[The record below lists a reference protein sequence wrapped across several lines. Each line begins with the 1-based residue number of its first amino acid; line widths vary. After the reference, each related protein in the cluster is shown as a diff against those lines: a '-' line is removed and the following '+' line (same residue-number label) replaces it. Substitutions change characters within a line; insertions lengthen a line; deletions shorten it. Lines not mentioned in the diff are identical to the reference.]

1 MSTLEKYVASS
12 NQDLRAEAVLN
23 TLQNKILKKTNPT
36 EQDVLKQDLKK
47 LKNKGYTDELKAE
60 ANMNALQKK
69 TITRAKQDNPEFNTY
84 QKLADR
90 DRADLA
96 FEIQLKTISDN
107 ATKKPSDIKSEP
119 MSGVTQ
125 AMIED
130 YQAEQMQ
137 PIEIEGQFFKYHPAG
152 ADKVVLDPPPVL
164 EPVISERDIRRA
176 KRDLRTRAELVERT
190 KEEISTLTQVMEQDK
205 TQ

>member
-1 MSTLEKYVASS
+1 M
-12 NQDLRAEAVLN
+12 
-23 TLQNKILKKTNPT
+23 
-36 EQDVLKQDLKK
+36 
-47 LKNKGYTDELKAE
+47 KAE

-69 TITRAKQDNPEFNTY
+69 LFSKAKKENPAFNTF

-107 ATKKPSDIKSEP
+107 ATKKPSDIKAEP
-119 MSGVTQ
+119 MTAVTQ

-137 PIEIEGQFFKYHPAG
+137 PIEVEGQFFKYHPAG
-152 ADKVVLDPPPVL
+152 ADTVALNRPTIERELTADEIVDLKDGIDNAADDIEGFKENISRLNVALEDERRKYDEEVAKNETIADAVKKTEANKTSKEAFTKV
-164 EPVISERDIRRA
+164 RN
-176 KRDLRTRAELVERT
+176 
-190 KEEISTLTQVMEQDK
+190 
-205 TQ
+205 

>member
-1 MSTLEKYVASS
+1 
-12 NQDLRAEAVLN
+12 
-23 TLQNKILKKTNPT
+23 
-36 EQDVLKQDLKK
+36 
-47 LKNKGYTDELKAE
+47 
-60 ANMNALQKK
+60 
-69 TITRAKQDNPEFNTY
+69 
-84 QKLADR
+84 
-90 DRADLA
+90 
-96 FEIQLKTISDN
+96 
-107 ATKKPSDIKSEP
+107 

-205 TQ
+205 TQFSIDIGSVTGNKKQIKEKEHV